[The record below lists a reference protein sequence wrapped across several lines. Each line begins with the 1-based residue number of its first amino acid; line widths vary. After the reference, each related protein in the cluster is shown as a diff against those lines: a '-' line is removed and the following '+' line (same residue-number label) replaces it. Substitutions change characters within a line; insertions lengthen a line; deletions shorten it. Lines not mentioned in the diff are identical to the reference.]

1 MGEAERR
8 RRIMEQGR
16 IPIPIRNIGGQQQP
30 FDISQ
35 AVQKQCVK
43 CKGEHFDK
51 AFRLGLISP
60 MAPGNKTGQ
69 EVRVEYQTYLCR
81 ACGHEFGAALPAIV
95 Q

>member
-1 MGEAERR
+1 MGEARR
-8 RRIMEQGR
+8 RMMMGNGKNV
-16 IPIPIRNIGGQQQP
+16 IPMLVPTVGQQQP

-35 AVQKQCVK
+35 AVQKRCVK
-43 CKGEHFDK
+43 GGGEHFDK

-81 ACGHEFGAALPAIV
+81 ACGHEFGTALPW
-95 Q
+95 